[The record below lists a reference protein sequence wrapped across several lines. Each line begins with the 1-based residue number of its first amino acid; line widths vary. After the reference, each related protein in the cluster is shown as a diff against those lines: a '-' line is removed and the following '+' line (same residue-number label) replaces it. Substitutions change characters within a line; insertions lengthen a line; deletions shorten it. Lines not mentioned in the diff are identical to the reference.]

1 MDSLL
6 DAQLPVELQGKVA
19 VSLSKV
25 AYQRYLARFHGEEF
39 AVLKAAGARP
49 QFLLWASTGTKNK
62 AYSDV
67 LYVES
72 LIGDETVNT
81 VPDATLALFR
91 DHGNAAATLTQGADE
106 ARAVLEAAAAAG
118 VDFNAAGE
126 QLQRDGLVLF
136 EKAFAELLVLTA

>member
-1 MDSLL
+1 M
-6 DAQLPVELQGKVA
+6 
-19 VSLSKV
+19 SLSKV

-39 AVLKAAGARP
+39 AVLKAAGARA

-91 DHGNAAATLTQGADE
+91 DHGNAAATL
-106 ARAVLEAAAAAG
+106 ARAPTRRVRCWK
-118 VDFNAAGE
+118 
-126 QLQRDGLVLF
+126 QRLPPVWISTRP
-136 EKAFAELLVLTA
+136 ANSCSATAWCCSKKPLPSCWC